1 MKLVDGGDLTQRL
14 PQLVGDSRA
23 VAELIATLAEAIHH
37 AHQRGILHRDLKP
50 RNILLD
56 AAGVPQI
63 TDFGLAKQVDAS
75 GELTQSG
82 AIVGTAGYMA
92 PEQARG
98 ERTITTAVDVYS
110 LGAILYELLT
120 GRPPFRGAT
129 PAETILRVRADEPVR
144 PTAIRPDVD
153 RDLETVCLKCLEKDP
168 LRRYPSAAALAE
180 DVRRWLA
187 GLPITARPV
196 GPAERLWRW
205 CRRNP
210 VLAVGGVLVLALSGV
225 FSWSLWDEN
234 CETRAALAREG
245 QALAQAQ
252 LARDEAQDHLARSLY
267 EQARGL
273 ALSAPAESRWRILGL
288 LEQSRVLQRRPRAG
302 GGATAEQRQR
312 LPNASELRSE
322 AVGALLRHDLRL
334 AWQRNMQGAQ
344 PALVGD
350 GRRVIFREGTSLV
363 FLDWA
368 RSQELSRW
376 SATEISGTAL
386 AVDASGRWLAAWS
399 PQGGQ
404 VNVWDLTSG
413 TRTQTLPWP
422 PRADSAAPEPEGRF
436 PLVSSDLSW
445 SPDAQHLAA
454 VDRRAGPAGRQAL
467 TLWNLSGNGR
477 PRSLT
482 DVSQDT
488 DRGGAQF
495 TADGSR
501 IAYPTGAETLTFWQ
515 TATSDPSRAVRLP
528 LPIVGGWELD
538 ASGRRLV
545 GLCAGAGE
553 HAGTLV
559 VWDLADDREAARV
572 PTEFSLKGA
581 VVALDPAGRR
591 AALGTRDGRL
601 CVVALATGQKLI
613 NRPAAHPFAI
623 GRLGW
628 NRDGGQLASW
638 GVVDGG
644 FRCWEVADPPAIDV
658 RTSPKLR
665 HFTFSPDGRRLAAA
679 DAQEPRIR
687 VFDRAAGAAD
697 HDLWGSDPAR
707 PGLLVFSPD
716 GRQLAEINAYCVVVW
731 DLAARQ
737 LLARLEQASGLEGL
751 ITSVAFSPEGRLL
764 AAVASAGEPRV
775 AVWDVLGCRQVW
787 RAPADS
793 ALTLGYLVPG
803 GRLLAGIGQP
813 SLASPAQMSVIEFS
827 TGRLAAQVAAPPRSR
842 RLEFVQSGWPV
853 VGDAASHPRRRRPG
867 LVRLG
872 WNGD

>member
-1 MKLVDGGDLTQRL
+1 MVPRPVPDAPTESTAGQDPELDAVIAEYLTAIQAGQRPDRGEILRRHPELVRPLEEFFADYDYFQHLAGQVASNEARQPPPPCTCDSTLGPAGSSAAAVPPPLRQFGDYVLTAEIARGGMGVVYRATQTSLKRPVALKMILAGQLASAADVQRFQREAEAAARLDHPQIVPIYEVGEHAGTHYFSMKLVDGGNLTQRL

-187 GLPITARPV
+187 GLPITARPA

-334 AWQRNMQGAQ
+334 AWQRNMQG
-344 PALVGD
+344 PS
-350 GRRVIFREGTSLV
+350 R
-363 FLDWA
+363 
-368 RSQELSRW
+368 RW
-376 SATEISGTAL
+376 STM
-386 AVDASGRWLAAWS
+386 
-399 PQGGQ
+399 
-404 VNVWDLTSG
+404 
-413 TRTQTLPWP
+413 
-422 PRADSAAPEPEGRF
+422 
-436 PLVSSDLSW
+436 
-445 SPDAQHLAA
+445 
-454 VDRRAGPAGRQAL
+454 
-467 TLWNLSGNGR
+467 
-477 PRSLT
+477 
-482 DVSQDT
+482 
-488 DRGGAQF
+488 GGA
-495 TADGSR
+495 
-501 IAYPTGAETLTFWQ
+501 
-515 TATSDPSRAVRLP
+515 
-528 LPIVGGWELD
+528 
-538 ASGRRLV
+538 
-545 GLCAGAGE
+545 
-553 HAGTLV
+553 
-559 VWDLADDREAARV
+559 
-572 PTEFSLKGA
+572 
-581 VVALDPAGRR
+581 
-591 AALGTRDGRL
+591 
-601 CVVALATGQKLI
+601 
-613 NRPAAHPFAI
+613 
-623 GRLGW
+623 
-628 NRDGGQLASW
+628 
-638 GVVDGG
+638 
-644 FRCWEVADPPAIDV
+644 
-658 RTSPKLR
+658 
-665 HFTFSPDGRRLAAA
+665 
-679 DAQEPRIR
+679 
-687 VFDRAAGAAD
+687 
-697 HDLWGSDPAR
+697 
-707 PGLLVFSPD
+707 
-716 GRQLAEINAYCVVVW
+716 
-731 DLAARQ
+731 
-737 LLARLEQASGLEGL
+737 
-751 ITSVAFSPEGRLL
+751 
-764 AAVASAGEPRV
+764 
-775 AVWDVLGCRQVW
+775 
-787 RAPADS
+787 
-793 ALTLGYLVPG
+793 
-803 GRLLAGIGQP
+803 
-813 SLASPAQMSVIEFS
+813 
-827 TGRLAAQVAAPPRSR
+827 
-842 RLEFVQSGWPV
+842 
-853 VGDAASHPRRRRPG
+853 
-867 LVRLG
+867 
-872 WNGD
+872 